1 MLLIISILANHST
14 SFLSIWPR
22 DKADSFGGKFA
33 CFEDGDKFG
42 YSTTEPLR
50 ATATKLGS
58 CDKHSVY
65 CQELGSVF
73 PMFCDCSS
81 AVNSLVCAFN

>member
-1 MLLIISILANHST
+1 MAILRICATLLIISILANHST

-22 DKADSFGGKFA
+22 DKADSFGRKFA

-58 CDKHSVY
+58 CDKHLVY
-65 CQELGSVF
+65 SQELGSVF
-73 PMFCDCSS
+73 SY
-81 AVNSLVCAFN
+81 VL